1 MNENIFMQFITN
13 ILNIRICNVSLSD
26 TSLDLFEQ
34 KNCFEKTLQ
43 PMYTAEY
50 LSYLLENAKR
60 EIFYEITDYLD
71 TNLLLFCFNNKYYLL
86 GPYVKNTFSSQ
97 EMQELLASHKLPAS
111 ILLSLKLYYN
121 QFPQLSYSMIHG
133 TVLAAMRTFLPNT
146 PEYSYRKLT
155 GFHEEIKT
163 DKLVLES
170 NNTYYQI
177 IDRYETENYFLQK
190 ISNGNVDGVRMAFDN
205 IASNYYANTSSS
217 QRSLYCTDWN
227 GFAILRTLARKAA
240 EAGGCPVVKID
251 EITQES
257 IQKFAAAKTGSELDK
272 IQKDMLIKLTQAVH
286 NTKHMSQYPP
296 VIRDILNYISINYTQ
311 DISLRQLSD
320 TNHVSEEHLSR
331 LFKKELGVTLTTYIA
346 DLRTQKAS
354 ELLKT
359 TKLSIAEIAMYV
371 GYSDSNYFVKVFK
384 KRYGMTPST
393 YRSYPLQ

>member
-1 MNENIFMQFITN
+1 MNEKIFMGFITN
-13 ILNIRICNVSLSD
+13 ILSIQICSISGDN
-26 TSLDLFEQ
+26 TSLTSFEQ
-34 KNCFEKTLQ
+34 QNCFEKTLQ

-50 LSYLLENAKR
+50 LRYLLENAKK
-60 EIFYEITDYLD
+60 EVFYEITDYLD
-71 TNLLLFCFNNKYYLL
+71 TNLLLFCFDNHYYLL

-163 DKLVLES
+163 DKLIWES

-177 IDRYETENYFLQK
+177 MDRYETENYFLRK
-190 ISNGNVDGVRMAFDN
+190 ISDGDVAGVRMAFES
-205 IASNYYANTSSS
+205 IASNYYANTSQS
-217 QRSLYCTDWN
+217 QRSLYSTDWN

-240 EAGGCPVVKID
+240 ESGGCPVVKID
-251 EITQES
+251 EITREI
-257 IQKFAAAKTGSELDK
+257 IQQFASARTSSELDK
-272 IQKDMLIKLTQAVH
+272 IQKEMLIRLTQAVQD
-286 NTKHMSQYPP
+286 TKHMAQYSP
-296 VIRDILNYISINYTQ
+296 VIRDVLNYISINYTQ
-311 DISLRQLSD
+311 DISLHELSD
-320 TNHVSEEHLSR
+320 RNHVSEEHLSR
-331 LFKKELGVTLTTYIA
+331 LFKKELGVPLTTYIR
-346 DLRTQKAS
+346 DLRTKKAA

-359 TKLSIAEIAMYV
+359 SKLSIAEIAMYV
-371 GYSDSNYFVKVFK
+371 GYPDSNYFVKVFK

-393 YRSYPLQ
+393 YRSY

>member
-1 MNENIFMQFITN
+1 MGFITN
-13 ILNIRICNVSLSD
+13 ILSIQICSISGDN
-26 TSLDLFEQ
+26 TSLTSFEQ
-34 KNCFEKTLQ
+34 QNCFEKTLQ

-50 LSYLLENAKR
+50 LRYLLENAKK
-60 EIFYEITDYLD
+60 EVFYEITDYLD
-71 TNLLLFCFNNKYYLL
+71 TNLLLFCFDNHYYLL

-163 DKLVLES
+163 DKLIWES

-177 IDRYETENYFLQK
+177 MDRYETENYFLRK
-190 ISNGNVDGVRMAFDN
+190 ISDGDVAGVRMAFES
-205 IASNYYANTSSS
+205 IASNYYANTSQS
-217 QRSLYCTDWN
+217 QRSLYSTDWN

-240 EAGGCPVVKID
+240 ESGGCPVVKID
-251 EITQES
+251 EITREI
-257 IQKFAAAKTGSELDK
+257 IQQFASARTSSELDK
-272 IQKDMLIKLTQAVH
+272 IQKEMLIRLTQAVQD
-286 NTKHMSQYPP
+286 TKHMAQYSP
-296 VIRDILNYISINYTQ
+296 VIRDVLNYISINYTQ
-311 DISLRQLSD
+311 DISLHELSD
-320 TNHVSEEHLSR
+320 RNHVSEEHLSR
-331 LFKKELGVTLTTYIA
+331 LFKKELGVPLTTYIR
-346 DLRTQKAS
+346 DLRTKKAA

-359 TKLSIAEIAMYV
+359 SKLSIAEIAMYV
-371 GYSDSNYFVKVFK
+371 GYPDSNYFVKVFK

-393 YRSYPLQ
+393 YRSY